1 MSMTRA
7 SVAMLAGLAVA
18 GSTLMAPGVIASPV
32 EGRAVNWGTNPARD
46 SSTKRFWRVPVAV
59 DTSGVLAGKTVTGI
73 AGGSRFSCAVA
84 DGQVY
89 CWGRN
94 WGGQLGDGSKTG
106 RRVPVAVDASGVLAG
121 KTVTAIAAGD
131 SHSCVVADGQ
141 VYCWG
146 GNWGGQLGD
155 GSTTERLVPV
165 AVDTSGVLAGKTV
178 TGISAG
184 GSHTC
189 AVADGRAY
197 CWGKKLYG
205 QWGSDLTGPLGND
218 STTSSSVPV
227 AVDTSGVLAGK
238 TVTSIATGHF
248 HTCAVADGQAYCWG
262 GNYFGQ
268 LGDGTTTSAL
278 VPVSVDASAVLAGR
292 TVTSIATGHF
302 HTCAVADGRAYCWG
316 DRDYGQLGTNRP
328 TGSIGDR
335 DISRVPVAVG
345 SGVLAGKTVTAV
357 TAAGGFSC
365 AVADG
370 QAYCWGR
377 NDSGQLGNN
386 STKKS
391 RVPVA
396 VSTAGLLH
404 HTSVVAMASSLHT
417 HTLAIVVPMTSV
429 PQPPTA
435 PRGIKVVVKKR
446 KVKITWKP
454 LNAATSYR
462 VRISK
467 PDGTKFE
474 KWKTNNTRVFK
485 TKVRKGEKYRFQVAA
500 VGVGGRGPTATKR
513 FKAR

>member
-1 MSMTRA
+1 
-7 SVAMLAGLAVA
+7 MLAGLALA

-106 RRVPVAVDASGVLAG
+106 RRVPVAVD
-121 KTVTAIAAGD
+121 
-131 SHSCVVADGQ
+131 
-141 VYCWG
+141 
-146 GNWGGQLGD
+146 
-155 GSTTERLVPV
+155 
-165 AVDTSGVLAGKTV
+165 TSGVLAGKTV

-238 TVTSIATGHF
+238 
-248 HTCAVADGQAYCWG
+248 
-262 GNYFGQ
+262 
-268 LGDGTTTSAL
+268 
-278 VPVSVDASAVLAGR
+278 

-500 VGVGGRGPTATKR
+500 VGVGGRGPVSTKR
-513 FKAR
+513 FKAK

>member
-1 MSMTRA
+1 
-7 SVAMLAGLAVA
+7 MLAGLAVA

-248 HTCAVADGQAYCWG
+248 HTCAVADG
-262 GNYFGQ
+262 
-268 LGDGTTTSAL
+268 
-278 VPVSVDASAVLAGR
+278 
-292 TVTSIATGHF
+292 
-302 HTCAVADGRAYCWG
+302 RAYCWG

-500 VGVGGRGPTATKR
+500 VGVGGRGPVSTKR
-513 FKAR
+513 FKAK

>member
-1 MSMTRA
+1 
-7 SVAMLAGLAVA
+7 MLAGLAVA

-248 HTCAVADGQAYCWG
+248 HTCAVADG
-262 GNYFGQ
+262 
-268 LGDGTTTSAL
+268 
-278 VPVSVDASAVLAGR
+278 
-292 TVTSIATGHF
+292 
-302 HTCAVADGRAYCWG
+302 RAYCWG